1 MAFQTQALLFLVFVS
16 GLLVYRWA
24 SHRRR
29 SGGLPYPPGP
39 KGDPIIGNLRQL
51 PDGKKEPLHITYK
64 KWSKIYGPVFSLESF
79 GNRVVVLNTAH
90 ATNELLEKRGNI
102 YSDRNPGVIRRL
114 STDHHFPGMDYDE
127 EFRTYRKVVNAA
139 FNPTAVKDYS
149 DIQEQETYECLE
161 HLLESPDQW
170 FFHMRRAAGSII
182 LRVTYDH
189 KVTTHDDHLV
199 EINEA
204 AIPNNLIAVT
214 PTAFVVN
221 FIPWL
226 QYMPDWF
233 PGTNY
238 RPFVKKVLDGHMA
251 IRNTPWVELKER
263 MAKGAIKP
271 CYASRLLEMKGQITG
286 SDDEEYIIK
295 GTYAISPLPSPALCS
310 SQAASAGIM
319 YGAAVDTTLGTMA
332 SFVLA
337 MLMHPECQKKLQAE
351 IDSVV
356 GRDRLPTFADE
367 DHLPYLRWCVLE
379 TLRWMPVAP
388 LGLAHACIQDDIYEG
403 MFIPKGSIIV
413 ANQWAILHDE
423 TMYPKPMDFWPERWD
438 GRFPQARDARL
449 YAFGFN
455 RRMCPGRHLAY
466 RSVFIMAAN
475 LLSAFTLA
483 PDEAS
488 PLPENVSLGT
498 GQTFKCRF
506 VPRSS
511 EKAALVRSTASSLD
525 AN

>member
-1 MAFQTQALLFLVFVS
+1 MSALLFLALVS

-24 SHRRR
+24 NHRRR

-51 PDGKKEPLHITYK
+51 PDGKKQPLHITYK
-64 KWSKIYGPVFSLESF
+64 EWSKKYGDVFSIESF
-79 GNRVVVLNTAH
+79 GNRVVVLNSAH

-114 STDHHFPGMDYDE
+114 STNHHFPGMDYDE

-139 FNPTAVKDYS
+139 FNPSAVKDYGI
-149 DIQEQETYECLE
+149 IQEEETYETLE
-161 HLLESPDQW
+161 HLLDSPEKW
-170 FFHMRRAAGSII
+170 FLHMRRSAGSVI

-189 KVTTHDDHLV
+189 KVRALDDHLV

-204 AIPNNLIAVT
+204 AIPNNLRAVT

-221 FIPWL
+221 FVPWL

-233 PGTNY
+233 PGTGY
-238 RPFVKKVLDGHMA
+238 RPFVKEVLDGHMR
-251 IRNTPWVELKER
+251 IRDTPWVELKER

-286 SDDEEYIIK
+286 SDDEEYVIK
-295 GTYAISPLPSPALCS
+295 
-310 SQAASAGIM
+310 ASAGVM

-332 SFVLA
+332 SFILA
-337 MLMHPECQKKLQAE
+337 MLLYPECQKKLQAE
-351 IDSVV
+351 LDSVV
-356 GRDRLPTFADE
+356 GTNRLPTFADE
-367 DHLPYLRWCVLE
+367 DHLPYLRYCVLE
-379 TLRWMPVAP
+379 TLRWNPVAP
-388 LGLAHACIQDDIYEG
+388 LGLSHAASQDDVYEG
-403 MFIPKGSIIV
+403 MFIPKGSIMV

-423 TMYPKPMDFWPERWD
+423 NMYPDPMKFWPERWD

-466 RSVFIMAAN
+466 RSVLIMAAN
-475 LLSAFTLA
+475 IVSSFTLV
-483 PDEAS
+483 PDEKS
-488 PLPENVSLGT
+488 PLPANVSLGT
-498 GQTFKCRF
+498 GQTFKCNF
-506 VPRSS
+506 VVRSP
-511 EKAALVRSTASSLD
+511 ERAALIRSTAASLD
-525 AN
+525 ASD

>member
-1 MAFQTQALLFLVFVS
+1 MAFQEQALIFLVFVF

-29 SGGLPYPPGP
+29 AGGLPYPPGP

-51 PDGKKEPLHITYK
+51 PDGKKEPVHITYK
-64 KWSKIYGPVFSLESF
+64 KWSKIYGDVFSIESF
-79 GNRVVVLNTAH
+79 GTRVVVLNTAH

-114 STDHHFPGMDYDE
+114 STDHHFPSMDYNE

-139 FNPTAVKDYS
+139 FNPTAVKDYH

-189 KVTTHDDHLV
+189 KVTSNDDRLV

-204 AIPNNLIAVT
+204 AVLNNLRSVT

-221 FIPWL
+221 FVPWL

-233 PGTNY
+233 PGTGY
-238 RPFVKKVLDGHMA
+238 RPFVKEVLDGHMRN
-251 IRNTPWVELKER
+251 RNTPWVELKER

-295 GTYAISPLPSPALCS
+295 
-310 SQAASAGIM
+310 ASAGIL
-319 YGAAVDTTLGTMA
+319 YSAAVDTTLGTMA

-337 MLMHPECQKKLQAE
+337 MLLYPECQKKLQVE

-356 GRDRLPTFADE
+356 GKDRLPTFADE
-367 DHLPYLRWCVLE
+367 DRLPYVRYCVLE
-379 TLRWMPVAP
+379 TLRWMPVVP
-388 LGLAHACIQDDIYEG
+388 LGLSHASTQDDIYEG

-423 TMYPKPMDFWPERWD
+423 SMYPEPMKFWPERWD
-438 GRFPQARDARL
+438 GRFPQARDSRL

-475 LLSAFTLA
+475 LVSAFTLM
-483 PDEAS
+483 PDEKS
-488 PLPENVSLGT
+488 PLPENFSLSA
-498 GQTFKCRF
+498 GQTFKCQF
-506 VPRSS
+506 AVRSP
-511 EKAALVRSTASSLD
+511 EKAALVRSTASTIDS
-525 AN
+525 N